1 MRKSVG
7 LILLLLWLM
16 IPKVQAAGITVTV
29 NPESTVVGPYLALG
43 DLAQITGEDTARVQA
58 LKILKLGN
66 APTPGTRMGL
76 TSEALGARLSASG
89 ADFTD
94 ITWQVP
100 LLISIATASQTLSG
114 ETLAARAK
122 EAVNERLSVNGANSD
137 IELTLMGMPADLV
150 APLGKVELNVEFPYG
165 IRFNAPT
172 MASVKVVVDGRT
184 YTSVGVKYEV
194 KAYQNIIVAAR
205 NLAYGE
211 IITGDAI
218 RLDRCEVGH
227 LTGYNTDPEKVI
239 GLSMRRPVVAGA
251 AIIDAVLVKPL
262 IVQRNA
268 NVTITAKIGDIVVMA
283 GGKALQQG
291 REGDVIRVQN
301 LSSQKILTARVID
314 GTTVQ
319 VITYS
324 GR

>member
-16 IPKVQAAGITVTV
+16 IPQVQAAGITITV
-29 NPESTVVGPYLALG
+29 NPESTVVGPSLALG

-58 LKILKLGN
+58 LKIVKLGN
-66 APTPGTRMGL
+66 APTPGTKMGL
-76 TSEALGARLSASG
+76 TAEALGARLSASG

-94 ITWQVP
+94 VIWQVP
-100 LLISIATASQTLSG
+100 SVISIATASQTLSG
-114 ETLAARAK
+114 EMLATRAK
-122 EAVNERLSVNGANSD
+122 EAVYERLSGSGTGSD
-137 IELTLMGMPADLV
+137 TEVTLMGTPADLV

-165 IRFNAPT
+165 IRFNAFT
-172 MASVKVVVDGRT
+172 MAMVKVIVDGRP
-184 YTSVGVKYEV
+184 YTSVGVKCEV
-194 KAYQNIIVAAR
+194 KAYQNVIVAAR

-218 RLDRCEVGH
+218 RLDRCEIGH
-227 LTGYNTDPEKVI
+227 LTGYVTDPEKVI
-239 GLSMRRPVVAGA
+239 GLSMRRPVVAGVP
-251 AIIDAVLVKPL
+251 ITDAVLIKPV
-262 IVQRNA
+262 IMQRNA
-268 NVTITAKIGDIVVMA
+268 TITIMVKIGDIVIMTS
-283 GGKALQQG
+283 GKALQQG

-301 LSSQKILTARVID
+301 LSSQKILTAKVID